1 MTPTLPR
8 PLLDVLEL
16 TAAGY
21 SSMEQA
27 QMLYLSVEAVK
38 GRRTTMI
45 RMFGAR
51 DRAHLV
57 ALAMQ
62 AGVLDCKPLDL
73 DWLPA
78 ADVPVDRLV
87 EARLDLGWSRGTM
100 AGLLGVTAA
109 VLRNRE
115 AGQQLFTVAL
125 ARRYAHLVGVD
136 LGGMP

>member
-1 MTPTLPR
+1 MKPTLSR
-8 PLLDVLEL
+8 PLLDVLGL

-21 SSMEQA
+21 SSIEQA
-27 QMLYLSVEAVK
+27 EMLHLSVAAVK
-38 GRRTTMI
+38 ARRTTMI
-45 RMFGAR
+45 GMFGAR

-62 AGVLDCKPLDL
+62 AGVLDFKPLDL

-87 EARLDLGWSRGTM
+87 EARLGKGWTRGTM

-109 VLRNRE
+109 VLRHRE
-115 AGQQLFTVAL
+115 TGRQPFTVGL
-125 ARRYAHLVGVD
+125 ARRYAQLVGVD
-136 LGGMP
+136 LGGLT